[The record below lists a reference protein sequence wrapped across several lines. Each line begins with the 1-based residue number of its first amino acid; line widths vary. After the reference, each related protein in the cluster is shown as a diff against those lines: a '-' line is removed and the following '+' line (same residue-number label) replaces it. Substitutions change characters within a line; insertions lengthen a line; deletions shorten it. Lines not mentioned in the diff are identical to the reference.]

1 MASWSLNEF
10 LNLFLTFFAI
20 NFAPAISSPIASD
33 DGSTLDFLNGIKKFY
48 LPVNTNNSDC
58 NIAVEHFLPSI
69 ATETIDSWALRSFWV
84 LWQIR
89 GGKIPDGILYG
100 HIHVVGMYEECLKIQ
115 GSVTPLRNNSNISF
129 QGKYCKVHYR
139 YGQTETVEVQ
149 SRSRISILPF
159 PISYATCIP
168 SVCSDEDFMLPD
180 FNPNISVSLN
190 QTLNEIGRKLES
202 LDCHEE
208 GRSNHANS
216 LLGLLALLVVI
227 GTIID
232 ENNLKHYETTPG
244 RKLILEK
251 LRCFSATKSFK
262 STFKYRRNNER
273 SITCLHGIRV
283 ITMIWVLICHQGANE
298 LKFSFNYQ
306 FVFKQGN
313 TLEDDVTML
322 ESMAI
327 FPGCILS
334 EGKLHCCTG
343 GVKGKRVKLATLFPG
358 RNMMV

>member
-20 NFAPAISSPIASD
+20 NFAPAISSPIVKNFIQIEASD

-69 ATETIDSWALRSFWV
+69 ATETIDSWALRMADSW
-84 LWQIR
+84 
-89 GGKIPDGILYG
+89 GKIPDGILYG

-168 SVCSDEDFMLPD
+168 SVCSDEDFM
-180 FNPNISVSLN
+180 VSLN

-208 GRSNHANS
+208 GRSNHAKFDGFDAFVCS

-232 ENNLKHYETTPG
+232 ENNLKH
-244 RKLILEK
+244 
-251 LRCFSATKSFK
+251 
-262 STFKYRRNNER
+262 
-273 SITCLHGIRV
+273 
-283 ITMIWVLICHQGANE
+283 
-298 LKFSFNYQ
+298 
-306 FVFKQGN
+306 
-313 TLEDDVTML
+313 
-322 ESMAI
+322 
-327 FPGCILS
+327 
-334 EGKLHCCTG
+334 
-343 GVKGKRVKLATLFPG
+343 
-358 RNMMV
+358 